1 MDRRQQEDRL
11 TDLGGVLGEMAAQR
25 LDQIARAQERHPARR
40 VAGAGR
46 LDEEVGVLEDQLRGL
61 GGSLLAQDDQQAVPG
76 VLLQVARLQ
85 PRARRFDDRSV
96 ELGQG
101 VLGGLVQVGVLL
113 GEKIDDLV
121 HRADRSQLPERLEG
135 HPLREERAAAGG
147 DGQASFLDGPPR
159 LRARRCAG
167 VARGFDRPA
176 DRLRQVVHHEGG
188 LLLEEGEQSVRI
200 ARQAAHLELVIAVPR
215 HLDHRGDQ
223 EADDPLPQVRPEPFH
238 GPDHLG
244 LGPVHRDLDDAIDQ
258 VVTGRAPQ
266 RPRALLDGAGQRRGT
281 ILEVAGLQRRGDR
294 GDGRLVQC
302 RPQLAVV
309 GRFDRLEGAR
319 EVDAA
324 AEVRAEAPAAVVDL
338 EMVHQGAERLARIA
352 ASGPLPLQRPDPRLQ
367 KSPVPARPGD
377 LQRRRQ
383 DRRRAE
389 PVRALLQERL
399 QLVARRGVA
408 AVG

>member
-1 MDRRQQEDRL
+1 M
-11 TDLGGVLGEMAAQR
+11 
-25 LDQIARAQERHPARR
+25 
-40 VAGAGR
+40 
-46 LDEEVGVLEDQLRGL
+46 
-61 GGSLLAQDDQQAVPG
+61 
-76 VLLQVARLQ
+76 
-85 PRARRFDDRSV
+85 
-96 ELGQG
+96 
-101 VLGGLVQVGVLL
+101 
-113 GEKIDDLV
+113 
-121 HRADRSQLPERLEG
+121 
-135 HPLREERAAAGG
+135 
-147 DGQASFLDGPPR
+147 
-159 LRARRCAG
+159 
-167 VARGFDRPA
+167 
-176 DRLRQVVHHEGG
+176 
-188 LLLEEGEQSVRI
+188 
-200 ARQAAHLELVIAVPR
+200 
-215 HLDHRGDQ
+215 
-223 EADDPLPQVRPEPFH
+223 RPEPFH

-244 LGPVHRDLDDAIDQ
+244 LGPVHRDLDDPIDQ

-408 AVG
+408 AVGQRVQDERPALLVKIAALERLVDQVDRLRRAQPHHRLERPRRRHAAQGLDPARQHRQVGTPSVPSQVRRHQLRRQVVLVEQVWRQEIGRLFRVMPRQTLGGPVADLRVFEAQEAPQIVE